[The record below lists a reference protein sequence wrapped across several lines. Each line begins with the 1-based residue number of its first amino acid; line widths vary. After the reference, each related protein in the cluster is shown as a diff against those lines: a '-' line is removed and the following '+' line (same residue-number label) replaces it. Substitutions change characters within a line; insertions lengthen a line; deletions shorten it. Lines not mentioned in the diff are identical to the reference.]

1 MKKTEHICNTFDPD
15 NVEPE
20 MWNKM
25 AAQIEKN
32 NINIIKIQ
40 ITNLMAM
47 TRISYMIAKI
57 QIYNL
62 IAMMLSQIE
71 LNTNP

>member
-1 MKKTEHICNTFDPD
+1 MKKLSTFCNTFDPD

-32 NINIIKIQ
+32 IIIKIQ
-40 ITNLMAM
+40 ITNLMVM
-47 TRISYMIAKI
+47 MQISYLIAKI
-57 QIYNL
+57 QIYNNL
-62 IAMMLSQIE
+62 MAMMLSQIE